1 MARHTSKVFG
11 QIRLLNTGFNEVQ
24 ALRSALVDTI
34 IPFDEE
40 LIEEG
45 IIRVDWNGP
54 SVESNISA
62 FNDNFARAVD
72 NVVRHP
78 AMEGLHVYGQFMV
91 ISNGFNDTLAITAV
105 SVREGRVYVEKGD
118 PVWSVP
124 ARRI

>member
-11 QIRLLNTGFNEVQ
+11 QIRLLNTGFNEIQ
-24 ALRSALVDTI
+24 ALRSALVNTI

-40 LIEEG
+40 LIAEG
-45 IIRVDWNGP
+45 IVRVDWNGP

-78 AMEGLHVYGQFMV
+78 TMEGMNIYGQFMV
-91 ISNGFNDTLAITAV
+91 IGNGFNDTVAITAV
-105 SVREGRVYVEKGD
+105 TVRESRVYVEKGD